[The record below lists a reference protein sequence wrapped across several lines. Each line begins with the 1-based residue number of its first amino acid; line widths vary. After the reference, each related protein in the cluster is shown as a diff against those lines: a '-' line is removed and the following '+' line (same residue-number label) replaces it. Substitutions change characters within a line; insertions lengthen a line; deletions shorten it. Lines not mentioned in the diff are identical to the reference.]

1 MFTIKSSKRAIST
14 VKSDSMQ
21 QTEIE
26 NDKLSRFGDYTDSY
40 WESTQ
45 ETLVGLYAKRHP
57 ETGLPIEDL
66 NGIIHRV
73 AFANAIAELKYAL
86 SPSELVALSF
96 EEAIIHPS
104 VTDWAKTFAECIGK
118 QRFWANT
125 PGNINADPEISLRV
139 LKYWAHGQLA
149 GMKEDEIWLR
159 SDELSRAY
167 SKKSLKVVDKEGK
180 AKGSEHELSMGKLAT
195 ELKGKGCLAACG
207 VAFVEDSLEGI
218 QTTAE
223 IEALAAK
230 AAMGMG
236 LNTSSLRPWS
246 SIISN
251 GAAASGPDRFYE
263 KSIAKAVE
271 AVAQGGRR
279 GGALIELRNSDHPD
293 ILFFIE
299 KKRLVPRPS
308 LAQIFKELRL
318 QIKQAPGEANMDY
331 KKRLLTEAEHR
342 FGQQYAEFVEK
353 QNYLKNTNITVLAM
367 PGFMDAV
374 RDGLFYPVKFNNQIW
389 NGAVYDPRKPVK
401 DEKSGQVKVNKLSK
415 ELVYEEYSVDLNIY
429 PEAREAARRLD
440 YAQVELKESE
450 LTVRGHLYAPE
461 VFQRIIDGM
470 QSSGEP
476 GIAFY
481 DHVNAANANNH
492 IYDLNTCNPCGEQ
505 FLPAGKGSDGR
516 VYMGTCNLASMHAAH
531 KELFNE
537 DGSFNTQRMKDIAKI
552 MQRFMDNVSDVSWY
566 PIPAQNMTTRM
577 ERRNGGGFAGIAE
590 YLSRLG
596 LEFGDSM
603 ALSSVEELYKQFT
616 RASVEASEQLAK
628 ERGVYP
634 LWEGS
639 RFAKRGLK
647 VRNSCMT
654 NNAPTGTLAQALQTS
669 WGVDPH
675 NGIVFSRKVRS
686 RYVDF
691 VAPGFREAMAKHKA
705 WPATEDEQIQLMKR
719 IRSNNKSC
727 RGVDAVPAAVQ
738 RAFPIRI
745 EIEPEKYIKHLA
757 AIHKGAEEFPE
768 AFNSVSNTCSI
779 PADMSDQSIGEAVML
794 AYELGVKDVT
804 FYPDGSRLSQPVEQ
818 IAADKMAPEADLL
831 SLLGHQEQRPINIE
845 ETSGLT
851 YKIRVGS
858 PGGGSTLH
866 VSLNHEIDHPGE
878 LVEVYA
884 RMGKPGAIEAGL
896 FEAVGRLASAFLQYA
911 AQFGESER
919 AIAENTI
926 VQQLINIQS
935 GYPAFFKFGDA
946 NKPAVIQSP
955 CDGLAKAILE
965 YRKGYSKIARRLT
978 PTDTAND
985 AGDLSAPTTFVDEEE
1000 FKMGACSHC
1009 GQDDWAKADGCYM
1022 CQSCGYS
1029 KCG

>member
-1 MFTIKSSKRAIST
+1 MSGSLPSEACSSS
-14 VKSDSMQ
+14 VKTFADYSD
-21 QTEIE
+21 
-26 NDKLSRFGDYTDSY
+26 FYF
-40 WESTQ
+40 ESTQ
-45 ETLVGLYAKRHP
+45 ETLVGIYSRRDQ
-57 ETGLPIEDL
+57 ETGFPLEDI

-73 AFANAIAELKYAL
+73 AFAIAVAELKYIL
-86 SPSELVALSF
+86 SPQEIVDISLA
-96 EEAIIHPS
+96 EAVNHPTVLEWS
-104 VTDWAKTFAECIGK
+104 RIFADNIGK

-125 PGNINADPEISLRV
+125 PGNINASAENSLKV

-149 GMKEDEIWLR
+149 GLKEDELWLR
-159 SDELSRAY
+159 SEEFLEQYKLLS
-167 SKKSLKVVDKEGK
+167 GK
-180 AKGSEHELSMGKLAT
+180 TTVPPGTDGTAAVCAADHMLAMGKFAY

-207 VAFVEDSLEGI
+207 VAFVEDTLEGI
-218 QTTAE
+218 QETAK

-263 KSIAKAVE
+263 KSIARAVE

-293 ILFFIE
+293 ILFFID

-308 LAQIFKELRL
+308 LAQIFKLLRT
-318 QIKQAPGEANMDY
+318 QMKQLPGEANMDY
-331 KKRLLTEAEHR
+331 KKRLLLESEHR
-342 FGQQYAEFVEK
+342 FGLHYAEYVER
-353 QNYLKNTNITVLAM
+353 QNYLKNTNVTVLAM
-367 PGFMDAV
+367 PGFMEAV
-374 RDGLFYPVKFNNQIW
+374 REGSYYALHFGGKVWTGP
-389 NGAVYDPRKPVK
+389 VYDPRKPMR
-401 DEKSGQVKVNKLSK
+401 DEKTNQVKINKLTK
-415 ELVYEEYSVDLNIY
+415 ELVYEEYSVDITRY
-429 PEAREAARRLD
+429 PEAREAARRLEH
-440 YAQVELKESE
+440 AQVELSE
-450 LTVRGHLYAPE
+450 NELRVRGHLYAPE
-461 VFQRIIDGM
+461 VFQRIIEGM
-470 QSSGEP
+470 LSSGEP

-481 DHVNAANANNH
+481 EHVNAANANNH
-492 IYDLNTCNPCGEQ
+492 IYELNTCNPCGEQ
-505 FLPAGKGSDGR
+505 FLPAGRGTDGR

-531 KELFNE
+531 RDFWNE
-537 DGSFNTQRMKDIAKI
+537 NGSYNIERMKDVARI

-566 PIPAQNMTTRM
+566 PLPAQNMTARL

-590 YLSRLG
+590 YLSRL
-596 LEFGDSM
+596 EQPFGEDE
-603 ALSSVEELYKQFT
+603 ALAGVEELYRQFT
-616 RASVEASEQLAK
+616 RASVEASIELAG

-639 RFAKRGLK
+639 RFARAGLK
-647 VRNSCMT
+647 VRNSCLT

-686 RYVDF
+686 RYVSF
-691 VAPGFREAMAKHKA
+691 VAPGFRQIMEKHKA
-705 WPATEDEQIQLMKR
+705 WPADEAGQNALMQSVR
-719 IRSNNKSC
+719 DNNKSC
-727 RGVDAVPAAVQ
+727 RGLAVIPEAVQ
-738 RAFPIRI
+738 KAFPVRV

-757 AIHKGAEEFPE
+757 AIHRGASEFPL

-779 PADMSDQSIGEAVML
+779 AAGTSDQSVGDALIL
-794 AYELGVKDVT
+794 AFDLKIKGLT

-818 IAADKMAPEADLL
+818 IAAQSFEEEADLL
-831 SLLGHQEQRPINIE
+831 SLLGHQEQRQISIE

-851 YKIRVGS
+851 YKVRVGS

-896 FEAVGRLASAFLQYA
+896 FEAVGRLSSAFLQYA

-919 AIAENTI
+919 EQAERTI

-935 GYPAFFKFGDA
+935 GYPAFFKFQDA
-946 NKPAVIQSP
+946 EKPTVIQSP

-965 YRKGYSKIARRLT
+965 YRKGFSKVSRYLT
-978 PTDTAND
+978 NPSDTAGNGES
-985 AGDLSAPTTFVDEEE
+985 AGNGFVDEDESRL
-1000 FKMGACSHC
+1000 GPCSHC
-1009 GQDDWAKADGCYM
+1009 GQEDWVKADGCFV

>member
-1 MFTIKSSKRAIST
+1 MQAPQKAEAYKSSYPS
-14 VKSDSMQ
+14 
-21 QTEIE
+21 
-26 NDKLSRFGDYTDSY
+26 FGDYSELY

-45 ETLVGLYAKRHP
+45 ETLVGIYSRRDPH
-57 ETGLPIEDL
+57 TGLPLEDI

-73 AFANAIAELKYAL
+73 AFANAIAELKYVL
-86 SPSELVALSF
+86 SPQELVNISFDEALN
-96 EEAIIHPS
+96 HPA
-104 VTDWAKTFAECIGK
+104 VHDWAKTFADNIGK

-125 PGNINADPEISLRV
+125 PGNINASPEISLKV

-149 GMKEDEIWLR
+149 GMSEEQIWLR
-159 SDELSRAY
+159 SEQLLELYQSSSVKENNLDFSA
-167 SKKSLKVVDKEGK
+167 KSVHFNEI
-180 AKGSEHELSMGKLAT
+180 EMGRLVS

-218 QTTAE
+218 QETAK

-299 KKRLVPRPS
+299 KKRLIPRPT
-308 LAQIFKELRL
+308 LAQVFKQLRQQL
-318 QIKQAPGEANMDY
+318 RQQSGEANLDY
-331 KKRLLTEAEHR
+331 KKRLLLEAEHR
-342 FGQQYAEFVEK
+342 FGQHYADYIER

-374 RDGLFYPVKFNNQIW
+374 RDGLFYPLKFEGKIW
-389 NGAVYDPRKPVK
+389 SGPVYDPRRPQK
-401 DEKSGQVKVNKLSK
+401 DEKTNQVKVNKLTK
-415 ELVYEEYSVDLNIY
+415 ELVYDEYSVDLNHY
-429 PEAREAARRLD
+429 PEAREAARKLEH
-440 YAQVELKESE
+440 AQVELSE
-450 LTVRGHLYAPE
+450 NELRVRGHLYAPE

-481 DHVNAANANNH
+481 EHVNASNANDH

-505 FLPAGKGSDGR
+505 FLPSGKGKDGR
-516 VYMGTCNLASMHAAH
+516 IYMGTCNLSSMHAAH
-531 KELFNE
+531 RDFWNE
-537 DGSFNTQRMKDIAKI
+537 DGSYNMERMKDVARI

-566 PIPAQNMTTRM
+566 PLPAQNMTTRF

-590 YLSRLG
+590 YLSRLE
-596 LEFGDSM
+596 LAFGEEM
-603 ALSSVEELYKQFT
+603 ALSSVEELYRQFT
-616 RASVEASEQLAK
+616 RASVDASRQLAE
-628 ERGVYP
+628 ERGVYQ

-639 RFAKRGLK
+639 RFAKKGLR

-686 RYVDF
+686 RQVNF
-691 VAPGFREAMAKHKA
+691 VAPGFREIMDKHKA
-705 WPATEDEQIQLMKR
+705 WPAAAAEQSTLMQA
-719 IRSNNKSC
+719 IRENHKSC
-727 RGVDAVPAAVQ
+727 RGLSMIPELVQ
-738 RAFPIRI
+738 QAFPIRV
-745 EIEPEKYIKHLA
+745 EIEPERYIRHLA
-757 AIHKGAEEFPE
+757 AIHRGAAEYPE
-768 AFNSVSNTCSI
+768 SFNSVSNTCSI
-779 PADMSDQSIGEAVML
+779 SADMSDQAIGESVLL
-794 AYELGVKDVT
+794 AYDLGVKDLT

-818 IAADKMAPEADLL
+818 IAEQRYEEEADLL

-851 YKIRVGS
+851 YKVRVGS

-911 AQFGESER
+911 AQFGELERER
-919 AIAENTI
+919 AERTI
-926 VQQLINIQS
+926 VQQLVNIQS

-946 NKPAVIQSP
+946 EKPTVIQSP

-965 YRKGYSKIARRLT
+965 YRKGFNKISRHLSSSS
-978 PTDTAND
+978 DTA
-985 AGDLSAPTTFVDEEE
+985 GDGNGTTNTLVDEDEARL
-1000 FKMGACSHC
+1000 GICSHC
-1009 GQDDWAKADGCYM
+1009 GQDDWTKADGCFV

>member
-1 MFTIKSSKRAIST
+1 MFTIR
-14 VKSDSMQ
+14 
-21 QTEIE
+21 QTMHAPEQIE
-26 NDKLSRFGDYTDSY
+26 SPKNSYKTFQDYSELY

-45 ETLVGLYAKRHP
+45 ETLISLYALRDP
-57 ETGLPIEDL
+57 QTGQPVENIND
-66 NGIIHRV
+66 IIHRV
-73 AFANAIAELKYAL
+73 AYANAVAELKYAL
-86 SPSELVALSF
+86 SPLELVTLSY
-96 EEAIIHPS
+96 EEAVNHPT
-104 VTDWAKTFAECIGK
+104 VVDWAKVFADNIGK
-118 QRFWANT
+118 QRFWVNT
-125 PGNINADPEISLRV
+125 PGNINASPEISLRV

-149 GMKEDEIWLR
+149 GMKEEDIWLR
-159 SDELSRAY
+159 SEELAKLAKSSGNKKLAE
-167 SKKSLKVVDKEGK
+167 SKGK
-180 AKGSEHELSMGKLAT
+180 NLEHELSMGKLAL

-218 QTTAE
+218 QETAK

-299 KKRLVPRPS
+299 KKRLIPRPS
-308 LAQIFKELRL
+308 LAQIFKVLRS
-318 QIKQAPGEANMDY
+318 QMKQLPGEANMDY
-331 KKRLLTEAEHR
+331 KKRLLVEAEHR
-342 FGQQYAEFVEK
+342 FGQHYAEYIEK

-374 RDGLFYPVKFNNQIW
+374 RDGLFYQARFNGQNW
-389 NGAVYDPRKPVK
+389 NGPVYDPRKPVR
-401 DEKSGQVKVNKLSK
+401 DEKSGLVKVNKLSK
-415 ELVYEEYSVDLNIY
+415 ELIFEEYSVDLNLY
-429 PEAREAARRLD
+429 PEAREAARKLD
-440 YAQVELKESE
+440 RAQVELSE
-450 LTVRGHLYAPE
+450 NEIKVHGHFYAPE
-461 VFQRIIDGM
+461 IFQRIIDGM

-476 GIAFY
+476 GIAFF
-481 DHVNAANANNH
+481 DRVNQANANDH
-492 IYDLNTCNPCGEQ
+492 IYELNTCNPCGEQ
-505 FLPAGKGSDGR
+505 FLPAGRGFDGR
-516 VYMGTCNLASMHAAH
+516 VYMGTCNLSSMHAAH
-531 KELFNE
+531 REFWNE
-537 DGSFNTQRMKDIAKI
+537 DGSYNMQRMKDIARI

-566 PIPAQNMTTRM
+566 PLPAQNMTTRL
-577 ERRNGGGFAGIAE
+577 ERRNGGGFAGVAE

-596 LEFGDSM
+596 LEFGEPM
-603 ALSSVEELYKQFT
+603 ALSSVEELYRQFT

-639 RFAKRGLK
+639 RFARKGLA

-686 RYVDF
+686 RLVNF
-691 VAPGFREAMAKHKA
+691 VAPGFREAMEKHKA
-705 WPATEDEQIQLMKR
+705 WPADEAEQNALMQA
-719 IRSNNKSC
+719 IRENHKSC
-727 RGVDAVPAAVQ
+727 RNLAVIPQEVQ
-738 RAFPIRI
+738 NAFPVRV

-757 AIHKGAEEFPE
+757 AIHKGADEYPE

-779 PADMSDQSIGEAVML
+779 PADMSDQSIGEAVLL
-794 AYELGVKDVT
+794 AYELGVKDLT

-818 IAADKMAPEADLL
+818 IAARRFEQEQEADLL

-851 YKIRVGS
+851 YKVRVGS

-866 VSLNHEIDHPGE
+866 VSLNHEVEHPGE

-911 AQFGESER
+911 AQFGEAER
-919 AIAENTI
+919 SLAEQTI

-935 GYPAFFKFGDA
+935 GYPAFFKFSDA
-946 NKPAVIQSP
+946 AKPTVIQSP

-965 YRKGYSKIARRLT
+965 YRKGFSKVNRYL
-978 PTDTAND
+978 PSSSELDTTGGGETIENSY
-985 AGDLSAPTTFVDEEE
+985 LDEEE
-1000 FKMGACSHC
+1000 QKLGFCSHC
-1009 GQDDWAKADGCYM
+1009 GQDDWIKADGCFV

>member
-1 MFTIKSSKRAIST
+1 MFTVRPL
-14 VKSDSMQ
+14 MQ
-21 QTEIE
+21 APQQAEASNNLRI
-26 NDKLSRFGDYTDSY
+26 FGDYSDFYWDS
-40 WESTQ
+40 TR
-45 ETLVGLYAKRHP
+45 ETLVGIYARRSP
-57 ETGLPIEDL
+57 TTGLPVEDI

-73 AFANAIAELKYAL
+73 AYANAMAELKYAL
-86 SPSELVALSF
+86 KPQELIDISF
-96 EEAIIHPS
+96 EQAIKHPL
-104 VTDWAKTFAECIGK
+104 VQQWAKVFADHIGK

-125 PGNINADPEISLRV
+125 PGNINADPEISLKV
-139 LKYWAHGQLA
+139 LKYWAHGQLS
-149 GMKEDEIWLR
+149 GLKEEEIWLR
-159 SDELSRAY
+159 TDEFIKVFESSRTKNKTQDHHMFA
-167 SKKSLKVVDKEGK
+167 
-180 AKGSEHELSMGKLAT
+180 MGKLAS

-218 QTTAE
+218 QETAK

-236 LNTSSLRPWS
+236 LNTSSLRPWG
-246 SIISN
+246 SIIGN

-279 GGALIELRNSDHPD
+279 GGALIELRNSEHPD
-293 ILFFIE
+293 ILLFIE
-299 KKRLVPRPS
+299 KKRLLPRPS
-308 LAQIFKELRL
+308 LAKVFRDLRSQL
-318 QIKQAPGEANMDY
+318 KQKSGESNIDY
-331 KKRLLTEAEHR
+331 KKRLLVEAEIK
-342 FGQQYAEFVEK
+342 FGQLYSDYIDR
-353 QNYLKNTNITVLAM
+353 QNYLKNTNITLLAM

-374 RDGLFYPVKFNNQIW
+374 RDGLFYPAKFQNEVWTGPI
-389 NGAVYDPRKPVK
+389 YDPRRPVR
-401 DEKSGQVKVNKLSK
+401 DEKTGLLKVNTLTK

-429 PEAREAARRLD
+429 PEAREAARKLEH
-440 YAQVELKESE
+440 AQVELRENE
-450 LTVRGHLYAPE
+450 LKVRGHFYAPE
-461 VFQRIIDGM
+461 VFQRIIEGM

-476 GIAFY
+476 GIAFF
-481 DHVNAANANNH
+481 DHVNESNANNH

-505 FLPAGKGSDGR
+505 FLPAGAGKDGR
-516 VYMGTCNLASMHAAH
+516 IYMGTCNLSSMHSAH
-531 KELFNE
+531 REFWNE
-537 DGSFNTQRMKDIAKI
+537 DGSYNMERMKEVARV
-552 MQRFMDNVSDVSWY
+552 MQRFMDNVSDISWY
-566 PIPAQNMTTRM
+566 PLPEQNMTTRM

-596 LEFGDSM
+596 LEFGEEM
-603 ALSSVEELYKQFT
+603 ALSSVQELYRQFT
-616 RASVEASEQLAK
+616 RASVEASQELAK

-639 RFAKRGLK
+639 RFSRKNLA

-686 RYVDF
+686 RHVNF
-691 VAPGFREAMAKHKA
+691 VAPGFREAMEKNKA
-705 WPATEDEQIQLMKR
+705 WPATEEEQNALMQK
-719 IRSNNKSC
+719 IRENHKSC
-727 RGVDAVPAAVQ
+727 RGLDMIPDTVQ
-738 RAFPIRI
+738 RAFPVRV

-757 AIHKGAEEFPE
+757 AIHKGAAEFPE

-779 PADMSDQSIGEAVML
+779 PLDMSDQAIGDAVLL

-818 IAADKMAPEADLL
+818 IAAQRYETEADLL

-845 ETSGLT
+845 ETAGLT
-851 YKIRVGS
+851 YKVRVGS

-866 VSLNHEIDHPGE
+866 VSLNHEVEHPGE

-919 AIAENTI
+919 ALAEQTI

-935 GYPAFFKFGDA
+935 GYPAFFRFGD
-946 NKPAVIQSP
+946 NEKPAVIQSP
-955 CDGLAKAILE
+955 CDGLAKSILE
-965 YRKGYSKIARRLT
+965 YRKSFSKISRHLRQTSDTTYDADSSNNSNGFMDEDELRL
-978 PTDTAND
+978 
-985 AGDLSAPTTFVDEEE
+985 GI
-1000 FKMGACSHC
+1000 CSHC
-1009 GQDDWAKADGCYM
+1009 GQDDWTKADGCYV